1 MNKIFRLYKDFLKY
15 RNISIADKKITVFL
29 EKQSDINY
37 FDRFFTDL
45 YNFFKIKIIILC
57 SECVNLSDFK
67 NQNYEKELI
76 YIGEGFFR
84 FLYFK
89 LINTK
94 VFFMT
99 TPDLENSELKK
110 SINPVKYFYVFHS
123 PVSTHSI
130 YNHYAFKN
138 YDYILQSGLH
148 HFKELRY
155 LEKFYKNKKKIILP
169 FGYPRILDL
178 KDEYQN
184 LFNKN
189 RKIKTKKTILIA
201 PSWGKSSI
209 TEYCLEDIFSELIK
223 EDLQI
228 IFRPHPISLIQN
240 KDIITNLKKNF
251 NNKVFFEL
259 DVSNTIYLNEIDL
272 LITDWS
278 GFSIEFFLTTKKPT
292 LFIDTPPKINNKN
305 FSELKIEPLEKKIR
319 TEIGEVLDL
328 SSINI
333 INSKINKLL
342 SKKFKPKSK
351 EYIYDYYKNLPETL
365 KVISNIL
372 MDHKNENYK

>member
-1 MNKIFRLYKDFLKY
+1 MKKIIRLYKDFFKY
-15 RNISIADKKITVFL
+15 KKINMNEKKITVFL

-37 FDRFFTDL
+37 FDRFFDDL
-45 YNFFKIKIIILC
+45 YKSLNIKIIIIC
-57 SECVNLSDFK
+57 SELVSLSDFK

-76 YIGEGFFR
+76 YIGDGFFR

-94 VFFMT
+94 IFFMT

-123 PVSTHSI
+123 PVSIHSI
-130 YNHYAFKN
+130 YNHNAFKY
-138 YDYILQSGLH
+138 YDYILSSGVH
-148 HFKELRY
+148 HFNEIRY
-155 LEKFYKNKKKIILP
+155 LEKFYKDKKKYIIP

-178 KDEYQN
+178 KEEYLSLSYKNNQN
-184 LFNKN
+184 SKKKN
-189 RKIKTKKTILIA
+189 ILIA

-209 TEYCLEDIFSELIK
+209 TENCLEEIFVELIK
-223 EDLQI
+223 ADLQI

-240 KDIITNLKKNF
+240 RDIIINMKKKF
-251 NNKVFFEL
+251 SNKVLFEL

-305 FSELKIEPLEKKIR
+305 FSELKLESLEKKIR

-328 SSINI
+328 GSISMIKSI
-333 INSKINKLL
+333 IKKLL
-342 SKKFKPKSK
+342 SKKFKPTSK
-351 EYIYDYYKNLPETL
+351 QYIYNYYENLPKTL
-365 KVISNIL
+365 DVISNIL
-372 MDHKNENYK
+372 KEN